1 MERGVVVNTNVDPPS
16 VETGTEAAE
25 VDVTLKSLDKPVVA
39 PDASATV
46 IVHVITRSVR
56 EGLIFRQDI

>member
-1 MERGVVVNTNVDPPS
+1 MVVNKNVDPPS
-16 VETGTEAAE
+16 VEIGTEAPE

-39 PDASATV
+39 PDASETV
-46 IVHVITRSVR
+46 IVHVIVRSVR